1 MGKLKKI
8 ENKQKSIKTV
18 VVPYSGDGWTSI
30 SGSTL
35 KFTAAQR
42 DPSNG
47 RAFSNLYS
55 SFSLPA
61 TSGSVT
67 DYESTWARNGMSALS
82 QDNIIVVDIPSTE
95 YGTLIDGRT
104 VKLTFANTTAGTYT
118 LYSSYYEPLP
128 TSSDN
133 SDEAEYFGNPI
144 IPGNINGSPGMA
156 SSNVAF
162 LFCDDI
168 KPPTLASSITA
179 INNWSDGWQ
188 NNVVPNGYPGGG
200 TDNFR
205 FTDVVSSSN
214 TPKAYAQTNDTP
226 VGIMYLDKG
235 FAVITDPILRQYF
248 DFSGASSAATEL
260 YDGDVSGFT
269 QIWYTASTSAL
280 CTYYSFE
287 KQIQIQLDLVAGSDE
302 FYITENQ
309 TAASS
314 DAPYYGAGGKDTG
327 IQFKTPF
334 GDIEKIW
341 DLSDVTSTYI
351 TEIGLYDAQNKLL
364 AIAKPDR
371 PIEKKK
377 NTPTTLQLI
386 LTF

>member
-8 ENKQKSIKTV
+8 QNNQKSIKTL
-18 VVPYSGDGWTSI
+18 VVPFSGNGWNTI

-67 DYESTWARNGMSALS
+67 DYESTWARNGVSALS
-82 QDNIIVVDIPSTE
+82 QDDIIVVDIPSTE

-104 VKLTFANTTAGTYT
+104 VKLMFHNDTGGTYT
-118 LYSSYYEPLP
+118 LYSSYYDPLP

-133 SDEAEYFGNPI
+133 SDAAEYFGNPTV
-144 IPGNINGSPGMA
+144 PGNIQGSPGMA

-168 KPPTLASSITA
+168 RKPTLASSVTA
-179 INNWSDGWQ
+179 LNSWADGWQ
-188 NNVVPNGYPGGG
+188 INVIPNGYPNGG

-214 TPKAYAQTNDTP
+214 TPKAYAQSQDLP
-226 VGIMYLDKG
+226 VGLVYLDKG
-235 FAVITDPILRQYF
+235 FAVITDPTLRQHF
-248 DFSGASSAATEL
+248 DFSGASSASTEL
-260 YDGDVSGFT
+260 YDGPSSAFT
-269 QIWYTASTSAL
+269 QIFYTAGTSAF
-280 CTYYSFE
+280 CSYYSFE
-287 KQIQIQLDLVAGSDE
+287 KEIQIQLDLVAGSDE

-309 TAASS
+309 TAASA

-334 GDIEKIW
+334 GDIQSVW
-341 DLSDVTSTYI
+341 NLSDVSSTYI

>member
-8 ENKQKSIKTV
+8 ENNQKSIKTAI
-18 VVPYSGDGWTSI
+18 VPYSGDGWTTI

-42 DPSNG
+42 DPANG
-47 RAFSNLYS
+47 RPFSNLYS
-55 SFSLPA
+55 SFSLP
-61 TSGSVT
+61 TISGDVT
-67 DYESTWARNGMSALS
+67 AYESTWARNGMSGLS

-144 IPGNINGSPGMA
+144 VLGNIKGSPGMA
-156 SSNVAF
+156 SSNIAF
-162 LFCDDI
+162 LFSDDI
-168 KPPTLASSITA
+168 KKPTLANSITA

-188 NNVVPNGYPGGG
+188 INVIPNGYPGGG

-235 FAVITDPILRQYF
+235 FAVITDPTLREYF
-248 DFSGASSAATEL
+248 DFSGATSASTAL
-260 YDGDVSGFT
+260 YDGPSSGFT
-269 QIWYTASTSAL
+269 QIYYTAGTSAS
-280 CTYYSFE
+280 CSYYSFE

-302 FYITENQ
+302 FYVTENQ
-309 TAASS
+309 TAASA
-314 DAPYYGAGGKDTG
+314 DAPYYGAGGNDTG

-334 GDIEKIW
+334 GDIERIW
-341 DLSDVTSTYI
+341 DLSNVSSTYI